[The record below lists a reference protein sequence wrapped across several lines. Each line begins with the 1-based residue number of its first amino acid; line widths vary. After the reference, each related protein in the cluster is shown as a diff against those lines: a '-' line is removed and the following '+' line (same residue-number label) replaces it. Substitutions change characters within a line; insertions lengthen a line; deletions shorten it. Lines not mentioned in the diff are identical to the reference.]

1 MKIEVKNSKESQKPQ
16 LNIPFVIGSYIIDGV
31 EKDYTKE
38 ILRGDIAILT
48 IDMIS
53 ILLDYMKNNGYDDVY
68 ITPIISELA
77 NKGLEFANN
86 YR

>member
-1 MKIEVKNSKESQKPQ
+1 MKIEEQNSDNPQKPQ
-16 LNIPFVIGSYIIDGV
+16 LNIPDVIGSYIIDGV
-31 EKDYTKE
+31 EHNYTKE

-48 IDMIS
+48 MDMIR

-68 ITPIISELA
+68 ITPLITELT

>member
-1 MKIEVKNSKESQKPQ
+1 MNNIEENLNESQKPQ
-16 LNIPFVIGSYIIDGV
+16 LNIPDVIGSYILDGI

-48 IDMIS
+48 IDMIR

-68 ITPIISELA
+68 ITPLITELT

>member
-1 MKIEVKNSKESQKPQ
+1 MNIEEQNLNEPQKPQ
-16 LNIPFVIGSYIIDGV
+16 LNIPDVIGSYIIDGV
-31 EKDYTKE
+31 EQDYTKE

-48 IDMIS
+48 MDMII

-68 ITPIISELA
+68 ITPLITELT

>member
-1 MKIEVKNSKESQKPQ
+1 MNNKEQNSNEPQKPQ
-16 LNIPFVIGSYIIDGV
+16 LNIPDVIGSYIIDGV
-31 EKDYTKE
+31 EHNYTKE

-48 IDMIS
+48 MDMIR

-68 ITPIISELA
+68 ITPLITELT

>member
-1 MKIEVKNSKESQKPQ
+1 MSENENLNESQKPQ
-16 LNIPFVIGSYIIDGV
+16 LNIPDVIGSYILDGI

-48 IDMIS
+48 IDMIR

-68 ITPIISELA
+68 ITPLITELT

>member
-1 MKIEVKNSKESQKPQ
+1 MENIEIEYLGIKAQ
-16 LNIPFVIGSYIIDGV
+16 LNIPDVIGSYIIDGV
-31 EKDYTKE
+31 EQNYTKE

-48 IDMIS
+48 MDMIR

-68 ITPIISELA
+68 ITPLITELT

>member
-1 MKIEVKNSKESQKPQ
+1 MIIEEQNFNNPQKPEF
-16 LNIPFVIGSYIIDGV
+16 NIPDIIGSYIIDGV

-48 IDMIS
+48 MDMIR

-68 ITPIISELA
+68 ITPLITELT

>member
-1 MKIEVKNSKESQKPQ
+1 MKIEEQNSDNPQKPQ
-16 LNIPFVIGSYIIDGV
+16 LNIPDVIGSYIIDGV
-31 EKDYTKE
+31 EHNYTKE
-38 ILRGDIAILT
+38 ILRGDIVILT
-48 IDMIS
+48 MDMIR

-68 ITPIISELA
+68 ITPLITELT

>member
-1 MKIEVKNSKESQKPQ
+1 M
-16 LNIPFVIGSYIIDGV
+16 
-31 EKDYTKE
+31 
-38 ILRGDIAILT
+38 
-48 IDMIS
+48 DMIR

-68 ITPIISELA
+68 ITPLITEMT

>member
-1 MKIEVKNSKESQKPQ
+1 MKLENEKLNEPQKPQ
-16 LNIPFVIGSYIIDGV
+16 LNIPAVIGSYILDGV

-38 ILRGDIAILT
+38 ILRGDIAMLT
-48 IDMIS
+48 MDMIR
-53 ILLDYMKNNGYDDVY
+53 ILLDYMKNNGYEDVY
-68 ITPIISELA
+68 ITPLITELT